1 VTLYD
6 RYRWYIHLGI
16 ALLAASVVLYLL
28 HFLIFTDAHH
38 ILIYLLGDIAFI
50 PIEVLVV
57 TIIIHQLLNR
67 REKRQMLEKLNMLIG
82 AFFSEVG
89 TVLLTYFSDFDPQL
103 ENIRSYL
110 LIDGDWTNERFE
122 RTSRQLQT
130 HPYAINQEKMALAE
144 LQKTLKE
151 KRDFLARLLENPNLL
166 EHETFTKLLRAVF
179 HLAEELDSR
188 DDLTVLPTS
197 DREHLTN
204 DIKRAYVLIV
214 HEWLDYMH
222 YLKDHYPYLFSL
234 AMRTNP
240 FDRNASPVV
249 R

>member
-1 VTLYD
+1 
-6 RYRWYIHLGI
+6 
-16 ALLAASVVLYLL
+16 LYLL
-28 HFLIFTDAHH
+28 HFLIFADAHH

-50 PIEVLVV
+50 PVEVLVV

-110 LIDGDWTNERFE
+110 LIDGEWTNERFE
-122 RTSRQLQT
+122 STSRQLQT
-130 HPYAINQEKMALAE
+130 HPYTINQEKMALAE
-144 LQKTLKE
+144 LQKILKE

-188 DDLTVLPTS
+188 DDLTGLPTS
-197 DREHLTN
+197 DREHLAN

-234 AMRTNP
+234 ALRTNP